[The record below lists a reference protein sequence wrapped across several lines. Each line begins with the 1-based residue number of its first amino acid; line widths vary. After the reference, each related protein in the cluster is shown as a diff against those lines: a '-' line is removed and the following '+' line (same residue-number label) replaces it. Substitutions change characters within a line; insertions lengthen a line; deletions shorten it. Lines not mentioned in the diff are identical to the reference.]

1 MLEWD
6 LIEDRRYETGID
18 RGVLYLP
25 DVPGI
30 AWNGLISVNE
40 GFVGGEPEPS
50 YFDGVRYHNAVKN
63 SHYQATLRAFTYPI
77 EFEKCLGL
85 FVLRPGVFI
94 TGQKRIRF
102 GLSFRTNINETDY
115 KLHLIYNATASST
128 EQPQATMTETVTPV
142 ALSWI
147 IDALPP
153 SSSSF
158 KPTAH
163 IVVDSRLANSFNLHN
178 LEDVLY
184 GTDENPASLPTQ
196 DELMDIFGPLPT

>member
-6 LIEDRRYETGID
+6 LPEYRRYETGID

-25 DVPGI
+25 NEPGVV
-30 AWNGLISVNE
+30 WNGLISVNE

-50 YFDGVRYHNAVKN
+50 YFEGIRYYNAVKN

-85 FVLRPGVFI
+85 YVLRPGVFI
-94 TGQKRIRF
+94 TGQKRSRF
-102 GLSFRTNINETDY
+102 DLSFRTNINDTDY
-115 KLHLIYNATASST
+115 KLHLIYNATANLIDH
-128 EQPQATMTETVTPV
+128 PQTTMAERVDPL
-142 ALSWI
+142 ALSWV

-153 SSSSF
+153 QSSTF

-163 IVVDSRLANSFNLHN
+163 LVIDSRLANSVNLGN
-178 LEDVLY
+178 LEDILY
-184 GTDENPASLPTQ
+184 GDDEDVARLPSIN
-196 DELMDIFGPLPT
+196 ELIDIFGPLPT